1 MSVAFTLSAAVRF
14 SRTVAVRRA
23 LLTVLL
29 LGGFLALAFVLGG
42 TAQAAERG
50 EGAKAPVGAG
60 GPGVSQALDPRESGV
75 DHEVDATETRDGA
88 GDAAAVRRPR
98 SLSPVEAVKVVEAT
112 RQRTVERVVSTAETA
127 RSVET
132 VLREAVRPVTEPVE
146 RIAAPVGEVVRDTTG
161 ALPVDPVG
169 DVGPGAGEGA
179 RPADPTT
186 SDDAT
191 RPAADGRATPDV
203 TASDRR
209 AAASTD
215 AINTPAT
222 QGRWSVAVPSA
233 DAADDARR
241 PVARVADGRSRDG
254 ESPVP
259 SRLPR
264 APYGTVSS
272 SAGDGGA
279 PRGGD
284 APAALPPSGVA
295 RFGLAPGAVSGDSSA
310 PTRERYHEILEFPG

>member
-1 MSVAFTLSAAVRF
+1 MSVAFTVSAAVRP
-14 SRTVAVRRA
+14 SRTVAARRA

-29 LGGFLALAFVLGG
+29 LGGFLALAFILGG
-42 TAQAAERG
+42 SAQAAERG
-50 EGAKAPVGAG
+50 EGTEVPVGAG
-60 GPGVSQALDPRESGV
+60 RPSVSPAPDTRASGV

-98 SLSPVEAVKVVEAT
+98 SLSPVKVVEAT
-112 RQRTVERVVSTAETA
+112 HRRTVERVESTAETVRA
-127 RSVET
+127 VET

-161 ALPVDPVG
+161 ALPANPVG
-169 DVGPGAGEGA
+169 DVGPGAGEDA
-179 RPADPTT
+179 RPVDPTT
-186 SDDAT
+186 PDDVA

-209 AAASTD
+209 AAGSTD
-215 AINTPAT
+215 AANAPVSPSN
-222 QGRWSVAVPSA
+222 WDVPVPSA
-233 DAADDARR
+233 DVADDAPR

-295 RFGLAPGAVSGDSSA
+295 RFGLVPGAVSGDSSA